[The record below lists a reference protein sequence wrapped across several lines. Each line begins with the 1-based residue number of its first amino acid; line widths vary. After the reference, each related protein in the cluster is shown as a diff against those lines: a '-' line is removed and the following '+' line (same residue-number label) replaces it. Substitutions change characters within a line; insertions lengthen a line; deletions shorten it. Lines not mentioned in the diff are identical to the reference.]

1 MLEMF
6 LRELFL
12 KGAGIF
18 SLFNSLDLEPGFCF
32 FLPKG
37 YILYR
42 GWACRMPSQLSFRRP
57 QSLQENAGRG
67 RTTPSEAG
75 ICNTDLIN

>member
-18 SLFNSLDLEPGFCF
+18 SLFTSLDLEPGFCF

-42 GWACRMPSQLSFRRP
+42 GGAAACP
-57 QSLQENAGRG
+57 A
-67 RTTPSEAG
+67 
-75 ICNTDLIN
+75 D